1 MIKKKKE
8 KEKLTIY
15 HRLNLYRMQ
24 LQNTYEFSKS
34 LLLKS
39 THKNDLKNC
48 DQCKSNRISICF
60 VYIYR

>member
-1 MIKKKKE
+1 MIKKKE

-15 HRLNLYRMQ
+15 HRLILHRMQ
-24 LQNTYEFSKS
+24 LQNTYEFSKP
-34 LLLKS
+34 LLLKC

-48 DQCKSNRISICF
+48 NQCKSNRISICF